1 MTSQPAPPTDAR
13 RQRLPVPDGTIPVGI
28 ALLIAGVATYA
39 FFVVGK
45 SAVGGDEE
53 FEPIVSLWFA
63 TFALAPGFF
72 LPLEQELGR
81 ALAHRR
87 AVGDG
92 TKPVIQKVVRLSVVL
107 VGIIVIAILA
117 ASPLLASSYFDGDW
131 IMVAALI
138 ATFVAY
144 APAHLAR
151 GVCSGSGR
159 FRDYAIIMGSDGVV
173 RIVLCVALALVGIK
187 AAGAY
192 GFAVAVSPLFA
203 VAYVWRRGA
212 LSPIARRL
220 GSATGDAPGSLD
232 GPVVHT
238 DHDDLDD
245 DDVTVDEGS
254 PADWNEV
261 TPNLGWLLLGS
272 VFAASL
278 LNAGPITASLL
289 AADNEGAFV
298 TQFSYGVLLARI
310 PLFLFQAVQAALLPG
325 LSRMAAQGQ
334 LTEFRSGLKKL
345 MYVVLAVGVIGTSG
359 AFVLGPWAIEIVYD
373 AELTGRTL
381 AMLALG
387 SAFYMMALAFAQ
399 AVIALKGHALVA
411 VGWGIGV
418 VTFVVVTWL
427 SSDEIFRRIEI
438 GLLASSI
445 AALASFVIAL
455 RSRLQSGAVP
465 DHESVMEAII
475 DQPFES

>member
-1 MTSQPAPPTDAR
+1 MSTSSSHPHADPGANPSAR
-13 RQRLPVPDGTIPVGI
+13 RLPVPEGTIPVGV

-87 AVGDG
+87 ALGQG
-92 TKPVIQKVVRLSVVL
+92 TAPVVQKVVRLAFIL
-107 VGIIVIAILA
+107 VAVIVIAILA
-117 ASPLLASSYFDGDW
+117 ASPLIASSYFGGDW
-131 IMVAALI
+131 IMVVALVS
-138 ATFVAY
+138 TFVAY

-173 RIVLCVALALVGIK
+173 RIVLCILLALVGIQ

-192 GFAVAVSPLFA
+192 GMAVAVSPLFA

-212 LSPIARRL
+212 LR
-220 GSATGDAPGSLD
+220 TDPG
-232 GPVVHT
+232 P
-238 DHDDLDD
+238 
-245 DDVTVDEGS
+245 
-254 PADWNEV
+254 PAEWSEV

-289 AADNEGAFV
+289 AADNERAFV
-298 TQFSYGVLLARI
+298 TQFSYGVLLARV

-325 LSRMAAQGQ
+325 LSRLAAQGQ
-334 LTEFRSGLKKL
+334 LSEFRSGLKRLL
-345 MYVVLAVGVIGTSG
+345 MVVVAVGVIGTAG
-359 AFVLGPWAIEIVYD
+359 AFVLGPWAIEVVYD
-373 AELTGRTL
+373 ANLSGRTL
-381 AMLALG
+381 AVLALG
-387 SAFYMMALAFAQ
+387 SACYMMALAFAQ

-411 VGWGIGV
+411 LGWGIGV
-418 VTFVVVTWL
+418 VTFIVVTWL
-427 SSDEIFRRIEI
+427 SSDELFRRIEL
-438 GLLASSI
+438 GLLASSF
-445 AALASFVIAL
+445 AALCSFAVAL
-455 RSRLQSGAVP
+455 RSRLASGATP
-465 DHESVMEAII
+465 DHQSVMEAIT
-475 DQPFES
+475 DMPFET